1 MATSHFERPV
11 VIVGARPAGSAL
23 AAHLGAQG
31 IPVVLLDR
39 ATFPSLPAVP
49 SSPLLY
55 PAAMQLLDELG
66 VAPSSYVDPHGM
78 MPRLLFQFYP
88 WWNTSF
94 PVPTMFG
101 RDYVLGI
108 DRARFDRAL
117 SQQAEQ
123 HPSVSLRQGFLVS
136 DLVRDDAG
144 RVVGVIGGP
153 PGGTTERIDASC
165 VVGADGRFSMVA
177 RRVHAEIFEEE
188 SKCVSTTHYAD
199 WEGVAPPLDGGHGG
213 HVVATG
219 RGLDVL
225 FFAMPDGRFSVNIH
239 ARADRVVVDGDPE
252 RYYLDTLRSLPPVA
266 ERLAPARRVSR
277 IVGIKRIGNG
287 YRQATG
293 PGWVLVGDAFHF
305 KDPADGQGIYDALL
319 EAKLLAQ
326 ALVSWRSGLT
336 SWEDAMSGYARA
348 AYEATHPMYLATT
361 SRLRRELYSEPP
373 ELVIRTMIRWMMS
386 DPAYQDHFVRYLGRC
401 VPPDPSP
408 PALVAGAMARGLGRD
423 LAAAMGFGRR

>member
-1 MATSHFERPV
+1 MTTSRFDLPV
-11 VIVGARPAGSAL
+11 VIIGARPAGSAL
-23 AAHLGAQG
+23 AAHLGARG

-39 ATFPSLPAVP
+39 ASFPSLPAVP
-49 SSPLLY
+49 SSPALY
-55 PAAMQLLDELG
+55 PAALQLLDELG
-66 VAPSSYVDPHGM
+66 VAPSTYVDPHGM

-94 PVPTMFG
+94 PVPPMFG
-101 RDYVLGI
+101 RDYVLGV
-108 DRARFDRAL
+108 DRSRFDRAL
-117 SQQAEQ
+117 SQRAEQ
-123 HPSVSLRQGFLVS
+123 YPSVSLRQGFLVR
-136 DLVRDDAG
+136 DLLRDDAG

-153 PGGTTERIDASC
+153 PGGAIERIDASC

-177 RRVHAEIFEEE
+177 RRVQAAMFEEE
-188 SKCVSTTHYAD
+188 SKYVSTVYYAD
-199 WEGVAPPLDGGHGG
+199 WEGVAPPFDGGHGG
-213 HVVATG
+213 HLVTTG

-225 FFAMPDGRFSVNIH
+225 FFAMPGGRFSVNTH
-239 ARADRVVVDGDPE
+239 ARADRVAVDGDPE
-252 RYYLDTLRSLPPVA
+252 RYYLDTLQSLPPVA
-266 ERLAPARRVSR
+266 ARLAPARRVSR
-277 IVGIKRIGNG
+277 LVGIKHIGNG

-319 EAKLLAQ
+319 GAKLLDE
-326 ALVSWRSGLT
+326 ALASWKSGTT
-336 SWEDAMSGYARA
+336 SWEEAMAGYARS

-386 DPAYQDHFVRYLGRC
+386 DPAYQDHFIRYLGRS

-408 PALVAGAMARGLGRD
+408 PALVAGAMLRGLGRD
-423 LAAAMGFGRR
+423 LAASMGLGRG